1 MSDGEKLVPGAEAPN
16 FEILDQDGKSV
27 SLADYLGQK
36 VIVYFYP
43 AAATP
48 GCTKEACD
56 FNDNLNPLKAA
67 GYTVLGIS
75 PDPVAKLKKF
85 QVDQSLNFPLLSDP
99 DLAVHKE
106 FGAYGTKSMYG
117 RVYQGVLRSTF
128 AVDEKGVLQ
137 LALYNVK
144 ATGHVAMVRKL
155 LDI

>member
-1 MSDGEKLVPGAEAPN
+1 MSDAEKLVAGVNAPN
-16 FEILDQDGKSV
+16 FEILDQDGKKV
-27 SLADYLGQK
+27 SLASFQGQK
-36 VIVYFYP
+36 VIIYFYP

-75 PDPVAKLKKF
+75 PDSVAKLKKF
-85 QVDQSLNFPLLSDP
+85 QVAQDLNFPLLSDP
-99 DLAVHKE
+99 DLDVHKA
-106 FGAYGTKSMYG
+106 FGAYGTKSLYG
-117 RVYQGVLRSTF
+117 RIYQGVLRSTF
-128 AVDEKGVLQ
+128 AVDESGTIQ